1 MENNFNWDKITQQ
14 VLEKYGDSL
23 KEETFEGDVENIDN
37 ILNGM
42 SDDLYE
48 MMRQETVGEGIVLG
62 FKNESNNQDPEYIYE
77 GDSGFDLRAN
87 LTEPV
92 TLKPLERYMVP
103 TGLSFEIPVGYE
115 IQVRPRSGLAAK
127 QGLSVLNSPGTVDQ
141 GYTGEVKVILVNLSN
156 DMVTINHGERI
167 AQAVLCPVIT
177 KRTATLK
184 SLTQIHSTDR
194 GDGGFG
200 STGK

>member
-62 FKNESNNQDPEYIYE
+62 FKNVSNNQDPEYIYE

-156 DMVTINHGERI
+156 DTVTINHGERI

>member
-156 DMVTINHGERI
+156 DTVTINHGERI

>member
-62 FKNESNNQDPEYIYE
+62 FKNDSNNQDPEYIYE

-156 DMVTINHGERI
+156 DTVTINHGERI